1 MILKIKI
8 RTKILTVFLA
18 LSLISL
24 TLFGY
29 LAINQIKE
37 VGNYALKSSSSL
49 GDRAVDN
56 SAKAL
61 ESQAEEYMLRLAID
75 QATISNALFEKVE
88 GEVHTTVRF
97 ATDLWNNRSSLGYQ
111 PLYSQEETPEDVYA
125 TSAYVLAPN
134 VDAEE
139 ATKELR
145 IWSNLNKIFIPIHAN
160 DPNLTWIYIGTE
172 SGILQLYPW
181 ASGIDPSFDPR
192 VRTWYT
198 KAKETGQI
206 SWSEPYIDVVAGA
219 LMISCSK
226 PVYDSKQNLVG
237 VVAVDVTTKTINQK
251 IINLRVGELGYAFLM
266 DNNGKIIARPG
277 LSSGDQRWDETF
289 KAENMLET
297 DNLELRKI
305 AKNMTIGKSGI
316 ARCNFED
323 GIKYIAY
330 APIVSANWSIGL
342 VMPVKEIIAPALATK
357 SQIFSITRT
366 SEENIGRKMK
376 NMQSTLI
383 SMFIAMIVVVSG
395 VSFLLSRAVTRPIIA
410 LTKGAK
416 TIGKGELEYKVGVET
431 GDELEELANSF
442 NKMALDLKEHINELQ
457 RTTAEKERLQKELE
471 IAKGIQQSFLPK
483 NVPKIKGI
491 ELAAFNLPA
500 REVGGDF
507 YDFIPI
513 TKDKWGLAIADV
525 SGKGIPAALFMA
537 LSRTLVRAST
547 TRNPA
552 AAEAI
557 AQANKLIFE
566 DSQSTDM
573 FVTLFYAIL
582 DSTKKSLKYVNA
594 GHNPPL
600 LIRKTPGDIVLLK
613 AKGIALG
620 VIDDIE
626 LEETEIKLT
635 RGDVIAL
642 FTDGVTEAV
651 GENKERFEQ
660 ERLTRV
666 IEKNHDLSAQ
676 NILKE
681 IEKEVLRFAGKQP
694 QFDDITLMVLK
705 VI

>member
-1 MILKIKI
+1 MIFKIRI

-29 LAINQIKE
+29 LAINHIKE
-37 VGNYALKSSSSL
+37 VGNYALRSSSAL
-49 GDRAVDN
+49 GDRAVSN
-56 SAKAL
+56 STNAL
-61 ESQAEEYMLRLAID
+61 ETQAEEYMLRLAMD

-97 ATDLWNNRSSLGYQ
+97 AADLWNNRSSPGDQ
-111 PLYSQEETPEDVYA
+111 PSYPQEETPEDVYA
-125 TSAYVLAPN
+125 VSVYVLAPGVN
-134 VDAEE
+134 ANEVR
-139 ATKELR
+139 KELR
-145 IWSNLNKIFIPIHAN
+145 LWSNLNKIFIPIHAN

-181 ASGIDPSFDPR
+181 VSGIDPSFDPR

-206 SWSEPYIDVVAGA
+206 SWSEPYIDVITGS

-226 PVYDSKQNLVG
+226 PVYDSKHNLIG
-237 VVAVDVTTKTINQK
+237 VIAVDVTTKTINQK

-266 DNNGKIIARPG
+266 DNSGKIIAHPG
-277 LSSGDQRWDETF
+277 SSSGDQKWDETF
-289 KAENMLET
+289 EAENMLHT

-305 AKNMTIGKSGI
+305 AKNMTIGKIGI
-316 ARCNFED
+316 ARCKFED

-330 APIVSANWSIGL
+330 APITSTNWSIGV

-357 SQIFSITRT
+357 SQIFSITRS
-366 SEENIGRKMK
+366 SEKGIERKTKNIQ
-376 NMQSTLI
+376 NTLI
-383 SMFIAMIVVVSG
+383 TMFIGMIVVVSG
-395 VSFLLSRAVTRPIIA
+395 VSFLLSRAVTRPLTA

-416 TIGKGELEYKVGVET
+416 IIGKGELEHKVKVKT

-442 NKMALDLKEHINELQ
+442 NEMALDLKKHIDELQ

-471 IAKGIQQSFLPK
+471 IANDIQQSFLPRS
-483 NVPKIKGI
+483 VPKIKGV

-513 TKDKWGLAIADV
+513 TIDKWGLTIADV

-557 AQANKLIFE
+557 MQANKLIFE

-582 DSTKKSLKYVNA
+582 DSTKKSLRYVNA

-600 LIRKTPGDIVLLK
+600 LIRETPGDIVLLK

-620 VIDDIE
+620 VIDNIE
-626 LEETEIKLT
+626 LEETEIELT
-635 RGDVIAL
+635 KGDVVVL
-642 FTDGVTEAV
+642 YTDGVTEAIS
-651 GENKERFEQ
+651 ENKERFEQ
-660 ERLTRV
+660 ERLTKV
-666 IEKNHDLSAQ
+666 ITKNRNSPAQ
-676 NILKE
+676 DILKE
-681 IEKEVLRFAGKQP
+681 IKEELLRFAGKQP
-694 QFDDITLMVLK
+694 QFDDITLMILK
-705 VI
+705 VT

>member
-594 GHNPPL
+594 GQR
-600 LIRKTPGDIVLLK
+600 RKC
-613 AKGIALG
+613 
-620 VIDDIE
+620 
-626 LEETEIKLT
+626 
-635 RGDVIAL
+635 
-642 FTDGVTEAV
+642 
-651 GENKERFEQ
+651 
-660 ERLTRV
+660 
-666 IEKNHDLSAQ
+666 
-676 NILKE
+676 
-681 IEKEVLRFAGKQP
+681 
-694 QFDDITLMVLK
+694 
-705 VI
+705 